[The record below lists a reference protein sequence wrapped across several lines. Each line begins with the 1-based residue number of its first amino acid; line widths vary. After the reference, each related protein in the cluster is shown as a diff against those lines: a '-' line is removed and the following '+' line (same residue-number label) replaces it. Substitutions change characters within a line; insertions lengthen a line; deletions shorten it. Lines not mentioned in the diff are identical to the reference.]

1 MTAEEYEPEFLTLEG
16 LARIRATLPAHAEL
30 SAPVC
35 DMAALIYLDGQA
47 AVDNSTGRGIKADL
61 RAMHR
66 EVLDCLNAVSRPRL
80 EIVGLLGICGGAQ
93 AVPRFTELRKELAW
107 LEETLSRTIDLHKR
121 RHSKSHPWYLLC
133 SLAILGSA
141 YERATGKR
149 ATHSLHRDGQYLG
162 EPLSPYGKFAVAVLA
177 EIDPALPKRT
187 IGSAIRNVF
196 AEYRSEVH
204 SFVTPDDEI
213 RITPH

>member
-1 MTAEEYEPEFLTLEG
+1 MLTLEG
-16 LARIRATLPAHAEL
+16 LERIRATLPSDAEL

-47 AVDNSTGRGIKADL
+47 TVTSGTGRGVRADL
-61 RAMHR
+61 RGMHR
-66 EVLDCLNAVSRPRL
+66 EVLDCLNAVLKPRL
-80 EIVGLLGICGGAQ
+80 EILALVGICGGAR
-93 AVPRFTELRKELAW
+93 AVPRFIEFRTELTW
-107 LEETLSRTIDLHKR
+107 LEETLARAIELPKR

-162 EPLSPYGKFAVAVLA
+162 EPLSPYASSRWPFWQRLT
-177 EIDPALPKRT
+177 R
-187 IGSAIRNVF
+187 SS
-196 AEYRSEVH
+196 RSERSGVQ
-204 SFVTPDDEI
+204 SVRPSPNFGARRI
-213 RITPH
+213 RS